1 MMHFVYSSDIFGF
14 VIVWSRDKT
23 ILTRVNAMS
32 VSNPAEAELRE
43 LVAKTLEEKGV
54 IGKVK
59 VTELSRRSAH
69 LRNSCVFYRLS

>member
-1 MMHFVYSSDIFGF
+1 
-14 VIVWSRDKT
+14 
-23 ILTRVNAMS
+23 MS

-59 VTELSRRSAH
+59 VTELSRRSVCLHNSYAFTGSAKSECIPSTPRSRFFNGE
-69 LRNSCVFYRLS
+69 RNCVRL